1 MITHL
6 VELHKWYL
14 ITNKSVKKGEINGGV
29 LIAILILTLFAYLFG
44 QMAEN
49 TSNIYNTIEQSEIAE
64 FNQKFINYEG
74 RGIGELSDK
83 PLTVQDVA
91 TLINLAQDNNK
102 NPKFPTT
109 IEIRNRDINIAETKN
124 YIEWLKE
131 NQTSDKKFNCREV
144 HINPETLLVDYV
156 LIEQH
161 S

>member
-1 MITHL
+1 
-6 VELHKWYL
+6 
-14 ITNKSVKKGEINGGV
+14 
-29 LIAILILTLFAYLFG
+29 
-44 QMAEN
+44 MAEN